1 MMTPTGERA
10 QICAIVRAEPG
21 FLQRRAYCRHY
32 GRVGSLHNLRP
43 ALSEPDASLI
53 EACRQGDRRALERVL
68 LAHSPYLE
76 RLLGRVAGSLEV
88 EDLLQM
94 TFMAAIR
101 AFPGFRGEA
110 QVRTWLARIAVRI
123 AQERLHRP
131 ERKRRVPWEHMSEP
145 EPRATTPGADH
156 ALDDKQ
162 RLARLRHHLD
172 AIAPKKRVA
181 FVLHVFEGHP
191 IDEVAALTGASVPA
205 VKSRVFWARRELL
218 KRASRDPWLREYVN
232 EEQVP

>member
-1 MMTPTGERA
+1 
-10 QICAIVRAEPG
+10 
-21 FLQRRAYCRHY
+21 
-32 GRVGSLHNLRP
+32 VGSVHNLRP
-43 ALSEPDASLI
+43 ALPEADADLI
-53 EACRQGDRRALERVL
+53 EACRKGDKHALQQVL

-76 RLLGRVAGSLEV
+76 RLLCRVAGSLET

-94 TFMAAIR
+94 TFIAAIR

-131 ERKRRVPWEHMSEP
+131 ERKRRVPWEHMDEP
-145 EPRATTPGADH
+145 EPRATNAS
-156 ALDDKQ
+156 AERVLEDKQ
-162 RLARLRHHLD
+162 RLERLRHHMD

-191 IDEVAALTGASVPA
+191 LDEVAALTGASITA

-218 KRASRDPWLREYVN
+218 KRALRDPWLRDYV
-232 EEQVP
+232 EQEQVP